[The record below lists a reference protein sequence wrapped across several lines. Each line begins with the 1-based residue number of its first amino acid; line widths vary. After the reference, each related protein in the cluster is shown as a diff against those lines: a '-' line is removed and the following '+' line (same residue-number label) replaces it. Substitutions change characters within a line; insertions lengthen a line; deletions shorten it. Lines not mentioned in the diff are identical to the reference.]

1 MKAKITTIPFGN
13 LSIEGLLLPEST
25 KERPVFGVAVPQAAS
40 TFSVRQD
47 NAQRD
52 FKRLLGDDFQIVK
65 ISTELNPKK
74 VNVLPLSDFEK
85 LTALLAFSGNVI
97 AKEFVL
103 SLFGLSL
110 HQLFCDAFSLKFERE
125 DRQIW
130 LIERQDGKKAR
141 REYTDMIKNL
151 IDNGEEINYGW
162 LTLRL
167 YQSIGIRGE
176 YHQWKRDENAQI
188 AFRENNINFR
198 DQLNGETL
206 RKLKEAEL
214 YCTQIVEDF
223 GKPLA
228 EAFEI
233 VENRYLSKLNCL

>member
-25 KERPVFGVAVPQAAS
+25 KERPVFGVAVPQIAS
-40 TFSVRQD
+40 SFGITINHAS
-47 NAQRD
+47 RD
-52 FKRLLGDDFQIVK
+52 FKRMMGDDFRPSK
-65 ISTELNPKK
+65 IATELGNQKI
-74 VNVLPLSDFEK
+74 NVILLSDFEK
-85 LTALLAFSGNVI
+85 LTALLAFSGNNK

-151 IDNGEEINYGW
+151 IDSGQEINYGW

-167 YQSIGIRGE
+167 YQAIGIKGE